1 LGLTLSPIELQQLQ
15 SVDAEE
21 QDRLE
26 RFKLGWEVY
35 EGDMPSPLKVE
46 FGKRNDN
53 VILPF
58 ARSFVNTSVK
68 FLLGEDLE
76 MKGEDERVDDLIA
89 DSWSGGTRRANSK
102 MLTLNKLALNGG
114 VTGTPFLKLQPKD
127 NFTRIIVLDP
137 SYVSVIWSQE
147 DIDEVRRYRIEWPII
162 DKDNKPAARRQDITK
177 QDGGYWEI
185 KDYISR
191 AGSHRWEEIASEVWP
206 FDFAP
211 IVETQNMIRPNEY
224 WGQSDL
230 EGGLIEINNAINAVV
245 SDVKKILTYHA
256 GPKTVAKGMT
266 QDQFVE
272 LNAQPN
278 SLTFVPEGAELE
290 NLELTGDLKAS
301 IDTYNELKAAMHSI
315 AGIPEVA
322 TGKVDNIGN
331 LSARAMQ
338 ILYKPLIDLTSTKRM
353 TYGHMIDETN
363 RRICVIHGVKE
374 PEIPDI
380 LWPDI
385 LPKDALEERQVAEA
399 DIRMGVASKETI
411 SGKLGYDWDLES
423 EKIGEERESSAE
435 YMLTQFDAGN
445 TQGADA
451 FTEKVNAGTV

>member
-1 LGLTLSPIELQQLQ
+1 MTLSPIELLQLQ

-35 EGDMPSPLKVE
+35 DGDMPLPLSVE

-53 VILPF
+53 VVLPF

-76 MKGEDERVDDLIA
+76 MKGENEKTDELIE
-89 DSWSGGTRRANSK
+89 DSWSGGTRRSNSK

-114 VTGTPFLKLQPKD
+114 VTGTPFVKLQPKPD
-127 NFTRIIVLDP
+127 YTRIIVIDP

-162 DKDNKPAARRQDITK
+162 DEAGKPAARRQDITK
-177 QDGGYWEI
+177 QDSGFWLIE
-185 KDYISR
+185 DFISR
-191 AGSHRWEEIASEVWP
+191 AQSNRWEPIGQEVWP
-206 FDFAP
+206 FDFP
-211 IVETQNMIRPNEY
+211 PMVETQNMIRPNEY

-256 GPKTVAKGMT
+256 GPKTTAKGVT
-266 QDQFVE
+266 PDQYKA
-272 LNAQPN
+272 LNASPN
-278 SLTFVPEGAELE
+278 SLTFLPEGAELE
-290 NLELTGDLKAS
+290 NLELSGDLSAS
-301 IDTYNELKAAMHSI
+301 IDTYNELKSAMHQI

-338 ILYKPLIDLTSTKRM
+338 ILYKPLIDLTTTKRM
-353 TYGHMIDETN
+353 TYGHLIDETN
-363 RRICVIHGVKE
+363 RRICVIHGVKD
-374 PEIPDI
+374 PQIPDI

-385 LPKDALEERQVAEA
+385 LPKDALEERTVAEA
-399 DIRMGVASKETI
+399 DLRMGIASKETLAA
-411 SGKLGYDWDLES
+411 KLGYDWEVES
-423 EKIGEERESSAE
+423 EQIGEERATSAE
-435 YMLTQFDAGN
+435 YLATQFDAGN

-451 FTEKVNAGTV
+451 FARQDNAGTV